1 MRELADLPNSGRA
14 CDACLMVNVLID
26 PASLKD
32 CRAVAQI
39 HVDAWRAAYSGI
51 LSDEFLAA
59 LSVDQRE
66 IMWQE
71 AVTRGSPFVVVARV
85 DGVITGWVAF
95 GSSRDEGAPAYRGE
109 VWAIYVAP
117 AAWSLGVGRKLLM
130 AALRALAQHGYRE
143 ASLWV
148 MRDNSRAVRFYSR
161 AGMTE
166 DPASEKYFELGGHRV
181 KEVRYFTQL
190 SLQMLEA

>member
-1 MRELADLPNSGRA
+1 
-14 CDACLMVNVLID
+14 MVNVRIA
-26 PASLKD
+26 PASSAD

-39 HVDAWRAAYSGI
+39 HVDAWRAAYVGI

-66 IMWQE
+66 TMWQE
-71 AVTRGSPFVVVARV
+71 AVTRGSPVVLVAKV
-85 DGVITGWVAF
+85 AGVVTGWVAF
-95 GSSRDEGAPAYRGE
+95 GSSRDERAPADRGE

-117 AAWSLGVGRKLLM
+117 VAWSLGVGRGLLM
-130 AALRALAQHGYRE
+130 EAMRAMAQCGYRE

-148 MRDNSRAVRFYSR
+148 MRDNARAVRFYSR
-161 AGMTE
+161 VGMTE

-181 KEVRYFTQL
+181 KEVRYFTPL
-190 SLQMLEA
+190 PLETLES